1 MRSINIGKRYKPFII
16 AELSGNHN
24 GSINNA
30 IKSIKA
36 AANCG
41 VDAIKLQTYTAD
53 TMTINSKKKDFLI
66 KNKHSLWNGYS
77 LYDLYKKA
85 HTPWSWHKKLFEA
98 KKNGLIYFSTPF
110 DESSINFL
118 KQFKLPLYKVS
129 SFENTDLRLI
139 KLLARTKKPL
149 IISLGLASLRQIS
162 EAIKT
167 AKNNGAKKIILLKC
181 TSDYPASNKNINLE
195 TIKFL
200 KKKFKCEIGFS
211 DHTKGIGA
219 AVAAVANGA
228 TVIEK
233 HFA

>member
-77 LYDLYKKA
+77 LYDLYKKKT
-85 HTPWSWHKKLFEA
+85 HTPWSWHKKLFNEA

-110 DESSINFL
+110 DESSINF
-118 KQFKLPLYKVS
+118 
-129 SFENTDLRLI
+129 
-139 KLLARTKKPL
+139 
-149 IISLGLASLRQIS
+149 
-162 EAIKT
+162 
-167 AKNNGAKKIILLKC
+167 
-181 TSDYPASNKNINLE
+181 
-195 TIKFL
+195 
-200 KKKFKCEIGFS
+200 
-211 DHTKGIGA
+211 
-219 AVAAVANGA
+219 
-228 TVIEK
+228 
-233 HFA
+233 